1 MTSTAGPAGTNMGSP
16 PQPDTSQT
24 GRRATKSALPADPIA
39 AAKELKRVLDERRN
53 EPRRDKNVFKP
64 VTEGGLGHSR
74 PVARYL
80 FERSLRKHDPHAMPK
95 LSQSE
100 VAAFDAYWRRREQ
113 DAIDKVEAAEFD
125 RLVLRLQLL
134 IACGVRGI
142 FVTANGKSVGK
153 TRIIQLVLAT
163 IKLYSGLN
171 VYGMTSTLNNAT
183 ATLSRMSDINP
194 DARRAVEEFAAMLDE
209 LDTPAEI
216 SAAVPRTQADHVG
229 IIGEGRKSANE
240 PSTYHTA
247 AFVKTVLELAPYVDF
262 LGLDLGND
270 SVQAGSVPLWAMRLA
285 HAAVLVLN
293 QDDAVTTGTFLED
306 VAVYRTDRASGNDL
320 TRDLLDKIKVRVR
333 FAGKLRQM
341 IEAHKAA
348 RLAQSSDGSHQ
359 FIEHAS
365 NAQLELIEAIQRL
378 EQETR
383 EALTGLNIST
393 PRKIAH
399 SVVVGNR
406 ATTVNE
412 PLIQAHM
419 RPPQSTTASGELDW
433 AGAALPL
440 REDPWLLGKTSD
452 HEPNPGVLARLLP
465 ETRQEVLAI
474 TVALLEQMA
483 ILQGIP
489 VPDTY
494 KSKPTPVV
502 DYTK

>member
-1 MTSTAGPAGTNMGSP
+1 MTTTAGPPGTNMGSP
-16 PQPDTSQT
+16 PQTDASQS
-24 GRRATKSALPADPIA
+24 GRQAAKSASPTDPIA
-39 AAKELKRVLDERRN
+39 VAKERERVLTERKNAPRN
-53 EPRRDKNVFKP
+53 ENVFIP
-64 VTEGGLGHSR
+64 VTEGGLGHNNQF
-74 PVARYL
+74 ARYL
-80 FERSLRKHDPHAMPK
+80 FERSLRKHDPRAMPK
-95 LSQSE
+95 LSQIE

-113 DAIDKVEAAEFD
+113 DAIDEIEAAEFD

-153 TRIIQLVLAT
+153 TRIIQLILAT

-216 SAAVPRTQADHVG
+216 SAAIPRTQADHVG

-320 TRDLLDKIKVRVR
+320 NRDLLDKIKVRVR

-378 EQETR
+378 EQTTR

-393 PRKIAH
+393 PKKIAH

-483 ILQGIP
+483 ILQGIS

-494 KSKPTPVV
+494 KSKPTPEV